1 MRKTTTFLPLR
12 KAAAVTA
19 ASGSPTDLIVDDE
32 WYLLAH
38 GNFNKAK

>member
-19 ASGSPTDLIVDDE
+19 ASGCAADLTVDGE

-38 GNFNKAK
+38 GNFNKPK

>member
-1 MRKTTTFLPLR
+1 MLKATNFRPLR

-19 ASGSPTDLIVDDE
+19 AIGSPTDLIVDGE

-38 GNFNKAK
+38 GNFNKPK